1 MVNIK
6 AIYIKEADKP
16 NKIFELF
23 NIVKIND
30 NQIILPIKTKKLNEI
45 EAKQD
50 IKSFFKTQK
59 KEKKKRKKLAKII
72 KKVNKYSS
80 ICGTKNIVISKELQ
94 KSEILLDIIN
104 CYGFNIINGRWLC
117 EYLAYEII
125 NYIVKNTKIKK
136 EETEIAVLVNNNV
149 DTAIKNIYILAKE
162 FKRVNIVTNHINKFK
177 RVEENLYDK
186 YGIMITITNNKRKS
200 LLKSEIILNFDFVQE
215 VLNEYNIYENAIII
229 NIEGDIKILKKR
241 FNGINVNNYEIKSII
256 SNDLFSVEKLKYFYL
271 KDLAEAEIYRKD
283 SFENIKKDI
292 KKGKYEIK
300 NLYGNNGIVLNN

>member
-1 MVNIK
+1 
-6 AIYIKEADKP
+6 
-16 NKIFELF
+16 
-23 NIVKIND
+23 
-30 NQIILPIKTKKLNEI
+30 
-45 EAKQD
+45 
-50 IKSFFKTQK
+50 
-59 KEKKKRKKLAKII
+59 
-72 KKVNKYSS
+72 
-80 ICGTKNIVISKELQ
+80 
-94 KSEILLDIIN
+94 
-104 CYGFNIINGRWLC
+104 
-117 EYLAYEII
+117 
-125 NYIVKNTKIKK
+125 
-136 EETEIAVLVNNNV
+136 
-149 DTAIKNIYILAKE
+149 
-162 FKRVNIVTNHINKFK
+162 
-177 RVEENLYDK
+177 
-186 YGIMITITNNKRKS
+186 MITITNNKRKS